1 MGVFSDPNFEA
12 SATASAKQASRKPSM
27 LDDIFRTFVQ
37 VGFVEPTARTL
48 AGEVSGFI
56 NKGAVA
62 KHENWL
68 QSEEAAKARRMFQH
82 NREAKTRY
90 DADEKARI
98 AANMDTNS
106 WVRQK
111 VAKQQV
117 ALYKERL
124 ANPTATD
131 RANASYKDINNKVV
145 VDAPQFEMSL
155 PADTFDDSVIAN
167 NFLKN
172 EIDQETKRMLAE
184 RNAFAETLSKVKTP
198 EQVEAYLKKANPYS
212 TSLIGNVFKGAKNF
226 LTGKS
231 QDEINQNSIAKLKE
245 SDFYKSS
252 AKVQAAMK
260 EYEEGA
266 NIELLRDTVNNVAR
280 SKDSL
285 AIYRNAKY
293 NPTEETVQS
302 LKVVDGGDNML
313 LVTSQVIEDPLL
325 GTKETIV
332 VNQETKP
339 LPKTERGLVKE
350 LPTFV
355 SLLKDADLNEATER
369 KIKEEVMKLQGMN
382 LRDNKEENFNPLD
395 SHAYDSLTNK
405 KAVDILQSYL
415 AQRGS
420 YKAFEKIRADAMTNV
435 LERMTQIYTLQ
446 GNTNMIG
453 ARTALAP
460 KEKFVQGTDKIT
472 KAWSQWN
479 KNKQAADKLYA
490 SIYSEAIKINLDAYL
505 LNEGLSFFDKE
516 TSTHKPRP
524 DKIKQYNRAVN
535 EFYNLGG
542 MVVEDQIRGAG
553 VGEIDPRNL
562 GGYRSNQGRQVQ
574 AAFQDTPEPMTPAEN
589 MKDESFLTKARL
601 ASRQNTPLRFTDSS
615 GEKFV
620 ITEATDDE
628 RSLLRNPFPNNRNI
642 AGQ

>member
-1 MGVFSDPNFEA
+1 MGVFSDPNFERSVTNSARKA
-12 SATASAKQASRKPSM
+12 SKKSSMWDDTLRTFIQVGLVGPTASA
-27 LDDIFRTFVQ
+27 
-37 VGFVEPTARTL
+37 L
-48 AGEVSGFI
+48 AGEVGGFI

-68 QSEEAAKARRMFQH
+68 QGEEAAKARRMFQH

-90 DADEKARI
+90 DADEKSRI

-172 EIDQETKRMLAE
+172 EIDQETTRMLAE

-198 EQVEAYLKKANPYS
+198 EQVEAYLKRANPYS

-252 AKVQAAMK
+252 AKVQTAMK

-266 NIELLRDTVNNVAR
+266 DIELLRDTVNNVAR

-313 LVTSQVIEDPLL
+313 FVTSQVIEDKLL
-325 GTKETIV
+325 GIKETIV
-332 VNQETKP
+332 LNQETKP

-355 SLLKDADLNEATER
+355 SLLKNANLNEATER
-369 KIKEEVMKLQGMN
+369 KIKEEVMALQGIN
-382 LRDNKEENFNPLD
+382 LRTGKEENFNPLD
-395 SHAYDSLTNK
+395 SHAYNSLTNK

-415 AQRGS
+415 SQRSS
-420 YKAFEKIRADAMTNV
+420 YKAFEKIRADSMTNV

-446 GNTNMIG
+446 GTTNMIG
-453 ARTALAP
+453 ARTALEP
-460 KEKFVQGTDKIT
+460 EKFVQGTTTINQPWQKWFDDKA
-472 KAWSQWN
+472 K
-479 KNKQAADKLYA
+479 ADKLYA
-490 SIYSEAIKINLDAYL
+490 GIYQEAIKINLDAYL
-505 LNEGLSFFDKE
+505 LNEGLSFFDPV

-542 MVVEDQIRGAG
+542 MVGEDQIRNPG
-553 VGEIDPRNL
+553 VGTIDLSKIDPRDL
-562 GGYRSNQGRQVQ
+562 GVYSSNQGRSVQ
-574 AAFQDTPEPMTPAEN
+574 SEPPITPAEN
-589 MKDESFLTKARL
+589 MKDESLLNRIDLARK
-601 ASRQNTPLRFTDSS
+601 QGTPLRFTNSS
-615 GEKFV
+615 GERV
-620 ITEATDDE
+620 VVTEATDED
-628 RSLLRNPFPNNRNI
+628 RSLLSNPFSNNKNI

>member
-1 MGVFSDPNFEA
+1 MGVFSDPNFERSVTNSARKA
-12 SATASAKQASRKPSM
+12 SKKSSMWDDTLRTFIQVGLVGPTASA
-27 LDDIFRTFVQ
+27 
-37 VGFVEPTARTL
+37 L
-48 AGEVSGFI
+48 AGEVGGFI

-68 QSEEAAKARRMFQH
+68 QGEEAAKARRMFQH

-90 DADEKARI
+90 DADEKSRI

-172 EIDQETKRMLAE
+172 EIDQETTRMLAE

-198 EQVEAYLKKANPYS
+198 EQVEAYLKRANPYS

-252 AKVQAAMK
+252 AKVQTAMK

-266 NIELLRDTVNNVAR
+266 DIELLRDTVNNVAR

-313 LVTSQVIEDPLL
+313 FVTSQVIEDKLL
-325 GTKETIV
+325 GIKETIV
-332 VNQETKP
+332 LNQETKP

-355 SLLKDADLNEATER
+355 SLLKNANLNEATER
-369 KIKEEVMKLQGMN
+369 KIKEEVMALQGIN
-382 LRDNKEENFNPLD
+382 LRTGEEENFNPLD
-395 SHAYDSLTNK
+395 SHAYNSLTNK

-415 AQRGS
+415 SQRSS
-420 YKAFEKIRADAMTNV
+420 YKAFEKIRADSMTNV

-446 GNTNMIG
+446 GTTNMIG
-453 ARTALAP
+453 ARTALEP
-460 KEKFVQGTDKIT
+460 EKFVQGTTTINQPWQKWFDDKA
-472 KAWSQWN
+472 K
-479 KNKQAADKLYA
+479 ADKLYA
-490 SIYSEAIKINLDAYL
+490 GIYQEAIKINLDAYL
-505 LNEGLSFFDKE
+505 LNEGLSFFDPV

-524 DKIKQYNRAVN
+524 DKIKPYNRAVN

-542 MVVEDQIRGAG
+542 MVGEDQIRNPG
-553 VGEIDPRNL
+553 VGTIDLSNIDPRDL
-562 GGYRSNQGRQVQ
+562 GGYNSNQGRSVQ
-574 AAFQDTPEPMTPAEN
+574 SEPPITPAEN
-589 MKDESFLTKARL
+589 MKDESLLNRIDLARK
-601 ASRQNTPLRFTDSS
+601 QGTPLRFTNSS
-615 GEKFV
+615 GERV
-620 ITEATDDE
+620 VVTEATDED
-628 RSLLRNPFPNNRNI
+628 RSLLSNPFSNNKNI

>member
-1 MGVFSDPNFEA
+1 MGVFSDPNFERSVTNSARKA
-12 SATASAKQASRKPSM
+12 SKKSSMWDDTLRTFIQVGLVGPTASA
-27 LDDIFRTFVQ
+27 
-37 VGFVEPTARTL
+37 L
-48 AGEVSGFI
+48 AGEVGGFI

-68 QSEEAAKARRMFQH
+68 QGEEAAKARRMFQH

-90 DADEKARI
+90 DADEKSRI

-172 EIDQETKRMLAE
+172 EIDQETTRMLAE

-198 EQVEAYLKKANPYS
+198 EQVEAYLKRANPYS

-252 AKVQAAMK
+252 AKVQTAMK

-266 NIELLRDTVNNVAR
+266 DIELLRDTVNNVAR

-313 LVTSQVIEDPLL
+313 FVTSQVIEDKLL
-325 GTKETIV
+325 GIKETIV
-332 VNQETKP
+332 LNQETKP
-339 LPKTERGLVKE
+339 LPKTG
-350 LPTFV
+350 
-355 SLLKDADLNEATER
+355 
-369 KIKEEVMKLQGMN
+369 
-382 LRDNKEENFNPLD
+382 KEENFNPLD
-395 SHAYDSLTNK
+395 SHAYNSLTNK

-415 AQRGS
+415 SQRSS
-420 YKAFEKIRADAMTNV
+420 YKAFEKIRADSMTNV

-446 GNTNMIG
+446 GTTNMIG
-453 ARTALAP
+453 ARTALEP
-460 KEKFVQGTDKIT
+460 EKFVQGTTTINKPWQKWFDDKA
-472 KAWSQWN
+472 K
-479 KNKQAADKLYA
+479 ADKLYA
-490 SIYSEAIKINLDAYL
+490 GIYQEAIKINLDAYL
-505 LNEGLSFFDKE
+505 LNEGLSFFDPV

-524 DKIKQYNRAVN
+524 DKIKPYNRAVN

-542 MVVEDQIRGAG
+542 MVGEDQIRNPG
-553 VGEIDPRNL
+553 VGTIDLSNIDPRDL
-562 GGYRSNQGRQVQ
+562 GGYNSNQGRSVQ
-574 AAFQDTPEPMTPAEN
+574 SEPPITPAEN
-589 MKDESFLTKARL
+589 MKDESLLNRIDLARK
-601 ASRQNTPLRFTDSS
+601 QGTPLRFTNSS
-615 GEKFV
+615 GERV
-620 ITEATDDE
+620 VVTEATDED
-628 RSLLRNPFPNNRNI
+628 RSLLSNPFSNNKNI

>member
-1 MGVFSDPNFEA
+1 MGVFSDPNFERSVTNSARKA
-12 SATASAKQASRKPSM
+12 SKKSSMWDDTLRTFIQVGLVGPTASA
-27 LDDIFRTFVQ
+27 
-37 VGFVEPTARTL
+37 L
-48 AGEVSGFI
+48 AGEVGGFI

-68 QSEEAAKARRMFQH
+68 QGEEAAKARRMFQH

-90 DADEKARI
+90 DADEKSRI

-172 EIDQETKRMLAE
+172 EIDQETTRMLAE

-198 EQVEAYLKKANPYS
+198 EQVEAYLKRANPYS

-252 AKVQAAMK
+252 AKVQTAMK

-266 NIELLRDTVNNVAR
+266 DIELLRDTVNNVAR

-313 LVTSQVIEDPLL
+313 FVTSQVIEDKLL
-325 GTKETIV
+325 GIKETIV
-332 VNQETKP
+332 LNQETKP

-355 SLLKDADLNEATER
+355 SLLKNANLNEATER
-369 KIKEEVMKLQGMN
+369 KIKEEVMALQGIN
-382 LRDNKEENFNPLD
+382 LRTGEEENFNPLD
-395 SHAYDSLTNK
+395 SHAYNSLTNK

-415 AQRGS
+415 SQRGS
-420 YKAFEKIRADAMTNV
+420 YKAFEKIRADSMTNV

-446 GNTNMIG
+446 GTTNMIG
-453 ARTALAP
+453 ARTALEP
-460 KEKFVQGTDKIT
+460 EKFVQGTTTINQPWQKWFDDKA
-472 KAWSQWN
+472 K
-479 KNKQAADKLYA
+479 ADKLYA
-490 SIYSEAIKINLDAYL
+490 GIYQEAIKINLDAYL
-505 LNEGLSFFDKE
+505 LNEGLSFFDPV

-542 MVVEDQIRGAG
+542 MVGEDQIRNPG
-553 VGEIDPRNL
+553 VGTIDLSNIDPRDL
-562 GGYRSNQGRQVQ
+562 GGYNSNQGRSVQ
-574 AAFQDTPEPMTPAEN
+574 SEPPITPAEN
-589 MKDESFLTKARL
+589 MKDESLLNRIDLARK
-601 ASRQNTPLRFTDSS
+601 QGTPLRFTNSS
-615 GEKFV
+615 GERV
-620 ITEATDDE
+620 VVTEATDED
-628 RSLLRNPFPNNRNI
+628 RSLLSNPFSTNKNI

>member
-1 MGVFSDPNFEA
+1 MGVFSDPNFERSVTNSARKA
-12 SATASAKQASRKPSM
+12 SKKSSMWDDTLRTFIQVGLVGPTASA
-27 LDDIFRTFVQ
+27 
-37 VGFVEPTARTL
+37 L
-48 AGEVSGFI
+48 AGEVGGFI

-68 QSEEAAKARRMFQH
+68 QGEEAAKARRMFQH

-90 DADEKARI
+90 DADEKSRI

-172 EIDQETKRMLAE
+172 EIDQETTRMLAE

-198 EQVEAYLKKANPYS
+198 EQVEAYLKRANPYS

-252 AKVQAAMK
+252 AKVQTAMK

-266 NIELLRDTVNNVAR
+266 DIELLRDTVNNVAR

-313 LVTSQVIEDPLL
+313 FVTSQVIEDKLL
-325 GTKETIV
+325 GIKETIV
-332 VNQETKP
+332 LNQETKP

-355 SLLKDADLNEATER
+355 SLLKNANLNEATER
-369 KIKEEVMKLQGMN
+369 KIKEEVMALQGIN
-382 LRDNKEENFNPLD
+382 LRTGEEENFNPLD
-395 SHAYDSLTNK
+395 SHAYNSLTNK

-415 AQRGS
+415 SQRGS
-420 YKAFEKIRADAMTNV
+420 YKAFEKIRADSMTNV

-446 GNTNMIG
+446 GTTNMIG
-453 ARTALAP
+453 ARTALEP
-460 KEKFVQGTDKIT
+460 EKFVQGTTTINQPWQKWFDDKA
-472 KAWSQWN
+472 K
-479 KNKQAADKLYA
+479 ADKLYA
-490 SIYSEAIKINLDAYL
+490 GIYQEAIKINLDAYL
-505 LNEGLSFFDKE
+505 LNEGLSFFDPV

-524 DKIKQYNRAVN
+524 DKIKPYNRAVN

-542 MVVEDQIRGAG
+542 MVGEDQIRNPG
-553 VGEIDPRNL
+553 VGTIDLSNIDPRDL
-562 GGYRSNQGRQVQ
+562 GGYSSNQGRSVQ
-574 AAFQDTPEPMTPAEN
+574 SEPPITPAEN
-589 MKDESFLTKARL
+589 MKDESLLNRIDLARK
-601 ASRQNTPLRFTDSS
+601 QGTPLRFTNSS
-615 GEKFV
+615 GERV
-620 ITEATDDE
+620 VVTEATDED
-628 RSLLRNPFPNNRNI
+628 RSLLSNPFSNNKNI

>member
-1 MGVFSDPNFEA
+1 MGVFSDPNFERSVTNSARKA
-12 SATASAKQASRKPSM
+12 SKKSSMWDDTLRTFIQVGLVGPTASA
-27 LDDIFRTFVQ
+27 
-37 VGFVEPTARTL
+37 L
-48 AGEVSGFI
+48 AGEVGGFI

-68 QSEEAAKARRMFQH
+68 QGEEAAKARRMFQH

-90 DADEKARI
+90 DADEKSRI

-172 EIDQETKRMLAE
+172 EIDQETTRMLAE

-198 EQVEAYLKKANPYS
+198 EQVEAYLKRANPYS

-252 AKVQAAMK
+252 AKVQTAMK

-266 NIELLRDTVNNVAR
+266 DIELLRDTVNNVAR

-313 LVTSQVIEDPLL
+313 FVTSQVIEDKLL
-325 GTKETIV
+325 GIKETIV
-332 VNQETKP
+332 LNQETKP

-355 SLLKDADLNEATER
+355 SLLKNANLNEATER
-369 KIKEEVMKLQGMN
+369 KIKEEVMALQGIN
-382 LRDNKEENFNPLD
+382 LRTGEEENFNPLD
-395 SHAYDSLTNK
+395 SHAYNSLTNK

-415 AQRGS
+415 SQRGS
-420 YKAFEKIRADAMTNV
+420 YKAFEKIRADSMTNV

-446 GNTNMIG
+446 GTTNMIG
-453 ARTALAP
+453 ARTALEP
-460 KEKFVQGTDKIT
+460 EKFVQGTTTINQPWQKWFDDKA
-472 KAWSQWN
+472 K
-479 KNKQAADKLYA
+479 ADKLYA
-490 SIYSEAIKINLDAYL
+490 GIYQEAIKINLDAYL
-505 LNEGLSFFDKE
+505 LNEGLSFFDPV

-524 DKIKQYNRAVN
+524 DKIKPYNRAVN

-542 MVVEDQIRGAG
+542 MVGEDQIRNPG
-553 VGEIDPRNL
+553 VGTIDLSNIDPRDL
-562 GGYRSNQGRQVQ
+562 GGYNSNQGRSVQ
-574 AAFQDTPEPMTPAEN
+574 SEPPITPAEN
-589 MKDESFLTKARL
+589 MKDESLLNRIDLARK
-601 ASRQNTPLRFTDSS
+601 QGTPLRFTNSS
-615 GEKFV
+615 GERV
-620 ITEATDDE
+620 VVTEATDED
-628 RSLLRNPFPNNRNI
+628 RSLLSNPFSNNKNI

>member
-1 MGVFSDPNFEA
+1 MGVFSDPNFERSVTNSARKA
-12 SATASAKQASRKPSM
+12 SKKSSMWDDTLRTFIQVGLVGPTASA
-27 LDDIFRTFVQ
+27 
-37 VGFVEPTARTL
+37 L
-48 AGEVSGFI
+48 AGEVGGFI

-68 QSEEAAKARRMFQH
+68 QGEEAAKARRMFQH

-90 DADEKARI
+90 DADEKSRI

-172 EIDQETKRMLAE
+172 EIDQETTRMLAE

-198 EQVEAYLKKANPYS
+198 EQVEAYLKRANPYS

-252 AKVQAAMK
+252 AKVQTAMK

-266 NIELLRDTVNNVAR
+266 DIELLRDTVNNVAR

-313 LVTSQVIEDPLL
+313 FVTSQVIEDKLL
-325 GTKETIV
+325 GIKETIV
-332 VNQETKP
+332 LNQETKP

-355 SLLKDADLNEATER
+355 SLLKNANLNEATER
-369 KIKEEVMKLQGMN
+369 KIKEEVMALQGIN
-382 LRDNKEENFNPLD
+382 LRTGKEENFNPLD
-395 SHAYDSLTNK
+395 SHAYNSLTNK

-415 AQRGS
+415 SQRGS
-420 YKAFEKIRADAMTNV
+420 YKAFEKIRADSMTNV

-446 GNTNMIG
+446 GTTNMIG
-453 ARTALAP
+453 ARTALQP
-460 KEKFVQGTDKIT
+460 EKFVQGTTTINKPWQKWFDDKA
-472 KAWSQWN
+472 K
-479 KNKQAADKLYA
+479 ADKLYA
-490 SIYSEAIKINLDAYL
+490 GIYQEAIKINLDAYL
-505 LNEGLSFFDKE
+505 LNEGLSFFDPV

-524 DKIKQYNRAVN
+524 DKIKPYNRAVN

-542 MVVEDQIRGAG
+542 MVGEDQIRNPG
-553 VGEIDPRNL
+553 VGTIDLSNIDPRDL
-562 GGYRSNQGRQVQ
+562 GGYNSNQGRSVQ
-574 AAFQDTPEPMTPAEN
+574 SEPPITPAEN
-589 MKDESFLTKARL
+589 MKDESLLNRIDLARK
-601 ASRQNTPLRFTDSS
+601 QGTPLRFTNSS
-615 GEKFV
+615 GERV
-620 ITEATDDE
+620 VVTEATDED
-628 RSLLRNPFPNNRNI
+628 RSLLSNPFSNNKNI